1 MTKLTCKQHI
11 ADLAHLLKR
20 YGTRH
25 VVICPGSRNAP
36 LIQVFQR
43 DTDFSCHSIV
53 DERSA
58 GYLALGIARQTGE
71 PVAIVTTSGTAA
83 LNLAPA
89 VAEAFY
95 LQLPLV
101 VLTADRPPEWPPQF
115 GNQRINQHEI
125 YRANA
130 KGFLNQE
137 VEPVGSAV
145 NVHGT
150 EVMKHSLFNETTVG
164 NSGPEKMLKEASA
177 LIGSGLAAPR
187 GPVHINLVLHEPLYE
202 TIGAPSE
209 TARLLPIGEDLSDAV
224 AHAEESMPET
234 ARSPKSTRALSETKA
249 PPETIRSPQTEKAS
263 SEPSRLRPVAESPA
277 KPPADTR
284 SVILSDTEAG
294 IIASCLNSQKKVLL
308 IAGMNAYS
316 TEEKQ
321 LLCSLTEHYQVVVIA
336 ENITNLNSGAPRSS
350 VDPCPTKPEALNDS
364 AGGPPRSNTAPE
376 PGTDSPETLSNPAG
390 GPSSPATEQEPRT
403 KSAEA
408 LNHPAGNRFIS
419 LPELVLASAGAEEL
433 NNLTPDLVVTFGLQV
448 VSKRTRLFVQR
459 LVNVPV
465 INCSQLPFALL
476 LEILTGAESKN
487 TDDPSATNLS
497 SSENSS
503 SVDAITEPSHE
514 DAPTTKISTSGK
526 GTGEP
531 ANNNPSRTREQN
543 LSAKNHFLAAWKKQ
557 ETIAMHRAAIFFDRA
572 DFSNLTAS
580 AAILSQIPPSTTV
593 HLGNSGTIRYA
604 QLSATRS
611 DLTFYSN
618 RGTSGID
625 GSLSAAVGAAMVSPG
640 PHLAILG
647 DLSFVYDSNALWNKD
662 FPKNL
667 KIIVLNDQGGG
678 IFRLLDGPS
687 RMPFF
692 GEFSVTNHPVDLQH
706 LAEAFGLKHLYVS
719 DMIGLKTALAT
730 LFSGDTGPALLEVN
744 TAKSENSA
752 IFKQFFKSLQ
762 NE

>member
-209 TARLLPIGEDLSDAV
+209 TARVIPIREDL
-224 AHAEESMPET
+224 
-234 ARSPKSTRALSETKA
+234 
-249 PPETIRSPQTEKAS
+249 Q
-263 SEPSRLRPVAESPA
+263 
-277 KPPADTR
+277 PPADKR
-284 SVILSDTEAG
+284 SITLSDKEAG
-294 IIASCLNSQKKVLL
+294 IISSCLCDQKKVLL

-321 LLCSLTEHYQVVVIA
+321 LLCSLTEHYQAAIIA
-336 ENITNLNSGAPRSS
+336 ENITNLNSSAVGSGTSGNSAAGGFTSASEPEPNPTNPGALNDPADGPPRTTTEQEPGSNG
-350 VDPCPTKPEALNDS
+350 PEALND
-364 AGGPPRSNTAPE
+364 
-376 PGTDSPETLSNPAG
+376 
-390 GPSSPATEQEPRT
+390 
-403 KSAEA
+403 
-408 LNHPAGNRFIS
+408 PAGNRFIS
-419 LPELVLASAGAEEL
+419 VPELVLASAGAEEL

-448 VSKRTRLFVQR
+448 VSKRTRLFVKQ

-465 INCSQLPFALL
+465 INCGQLPARLFR
-476 LEILTGAESKN
+476 EILAGTNPEIQTN
-487 TDDPSATNLS
+487 PSASKS
-497 SSENSS
+497 SFSENSS
-503 SVDAITEPSHE
+503 STQAIKEPSPE
-514 DAPTTKISTSGK
+514 NTPAAKTSTSEK
-526 GTGEP
+526 GPGEP
-531 ANNNPSRTREQN
+531 ADNNPSRTRVQN
-543 LSAKNHFLAAWKKQ
+543 SSAKNHFLASWKKQ
-557 ETIAMHRAAIFFDRA
+557 EATALQRAATFFNNA
-572 DFSNLTAS
+572 GFSNLTATT
-580 AAILSQIPPSTTV
+580 AIFSQIPPSTTV